1 MKSELDFKNNFLV
14 ISYSTIFITVIYF
27 LLLKVSPLTFSFFCF
42 SPLVFIAL
50 ITNLKQSLIS
60 FITSITLIVLLINFQ
75 ETTGDFVNSFFLT
88 NIIFVFGFSYLL
100 LTVLNIGK
108 ENLRN
113 FGANLSFY
121 VFITSIIFISLFII
135 YLSDQM
141 SLLISEIK
149 VDYIK
154 STNSDNQL
162 LTMQLNKLFDGVV
175 KIFPSINFIF
185 HFLIILTN
193 LFVIRKLLEKTNF
206 VLMTKIQ
213 FNSFSIPNWY
223 LIFYFL
229 IFFFNIFFYE
239 QFKHFFLNL
248 IISLSSIFF
257 LSGFYIF
264 KDFIRRINQ
273 PLFLKILILF
283 LLFIFLGYV
292 LILSLFFLGLIDK
305 LKRIF
310 IRD

>member
-1 MKSELDFKNNFLV
+1 MKSELDFKNNLLV

-60 FITSITLIVLLINFQ
+60 FVTSITLIISLINFQ
-75 ETTGDFVNSFFLT
+75 ENSGDFGNSFFLT

-108 ENLRN
+108 ENARN

-121 VFITSIIFISLFII
+121 VLITSIIFISLFII
-135 YLSDQM
+135 YLSDPM
-141 SLLISEIK
+141 SVIISQIK
-149 VDYIK
+149 DDYIK

-162 LTMQLNKLFDGVV
+162 VLVQLNRLFDGVV

-185 HFLIILTN
+185 HLLIILTN

-206 VLMTKIQ
+206 VLITKIQ
-213 FNSFSIPNWY
+213 FKSFSIPNWY
-223 LIFYFL
+223 LIVYSL
-229 IFFFNIFFYE
+229 IFVLSMLFYDQLE
-239 QFKHFFLNL
+239 HFFLNL
-248 IISLSSIFF
+248 TISLSSVFF

-264 KDFIRRINQ
+264 KDFIGRVNQ

-305 LKRIF
+305 IKKIF
-310 IRD
+310 VRD

>member
-14 ISYSTIFITVIYF
+14 ISYSTIFITCIYF
-27 LLLKVSPLTFSFFCF
+27 LLLKVSPLSFSIFCF

-60 FITSITLIVLLINFQ
+60 FVTSISLIILLINFQ
-75 ETTGDFVNSFFLT
+75 ENTGNFVNSFFLT

-100 LTVLNIGK
+100 LTALNMGK
-108 ENLRN
+108 ENSRD
-113 FGANLSFY
+113 FGANLSLY

-135 YLSDQM
+135 YLSDPM
-141 SLLISEIK
+141 NVLISEIK
-149 VDYIK
+149 DDYIK
-154 STNSDNQL
+154 STYSDSQIV
-162 LTMQLNKLFDGVV
+162 TMQLNKLFDGVV

-193 LFVIRKLLEKTNF
+193 LFVIKKLLEKTNF

-213 FNSFSIPNWY
+213 FKSFSIPNWY
-223 LIFYFL
+223 LIIYFL
-229 IFFFNIFFYE
+229 IFFLNMTFYE
-239 QFKHFFLNL
+239 QFKNFFLNL

-273 PLFLKILILF
+273 PSFLKIIILF

-305 LKRIF
+305 LKKIF